1 VSSNHPGKEL
11 EPSDVTRN
19 VSLINSADNTTDA
32 TDWMVPI
39 INYLCNPNIRTDRNV
54 RRIAFKYVLIDNE
67 LYRRTT
73 GDVLLKCLDPD
84 DAILVMAEMH
94 EGICGIHQ
102 SAPNM
107 KWLLRRSGFYWPD
120 MIAD

>member
-1 VSSNHPGKEL
+1 MSSNHPGKEP

-19 VSLINSADNTTDA
+19 VFLINSADNTTDA

-94 EGICGIHQ
+94 EGICGTHQ